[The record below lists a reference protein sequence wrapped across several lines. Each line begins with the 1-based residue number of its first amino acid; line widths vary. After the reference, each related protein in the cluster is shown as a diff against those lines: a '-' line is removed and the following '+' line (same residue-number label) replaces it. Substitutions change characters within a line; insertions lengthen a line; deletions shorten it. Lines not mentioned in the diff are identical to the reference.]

1 MTARIYQKSKTAMQS
16 GVKNSGHW
24 VLEFEQND
32 AKPIDPLMKWVGS
45 DDTSSQVS
53 INFSSK
59 ESAIDY
65 AKKNNIVYVLDNSKT
80 KHYNIRKGGYGEN
93 FDYNR
98 KKPWTH

>member
-16 GVKNSGHW
+16 GVKNSGYW
-24 VLEFEQND
+24 VLEFEQKD
-32 AKPIDPLMKWVGS
+32 GKPIDPLMKWVGS

-59 ESAIDY
+59 ENAIDY
-65 AKKNNIVYVLDNSKT
+65 AKKNNIIFVLDDAKI
-80 KHYNIRKGGYGEN
+80 KKYNIRKGGYGEN